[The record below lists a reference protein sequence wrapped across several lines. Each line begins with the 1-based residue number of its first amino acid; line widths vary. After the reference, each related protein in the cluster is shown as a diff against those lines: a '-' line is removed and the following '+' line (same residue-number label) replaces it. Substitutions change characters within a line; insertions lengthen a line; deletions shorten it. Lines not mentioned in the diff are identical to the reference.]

1 MIRRN
6 IESWGKQGYEI
17 VKEVGKKA
25 GSFISNWDE
34 SKQTLHTIFNALG
47 SSFSIIGSLFGTWD
61 TSGESKLM
69 LLWEVLQKDE
79 FPEFLT
85 NVSTLAS
92 KNPNLLSELQN
103 NDIPDILNAFK
114 QEPSFVVEKIK
125 ELSNQKAKVDRN
137 TLISSLKLQ
146 SLMGKAKAI
155 GARVQALLNKG
166 EKNAEE
172 IQKVRQELQ
181 QIISQLDSMIK
192 ANATEES

>member
-1 MIRRN
+1 
-6 IESWGKQGYEI
+6 
-17 VKEVGKKA
+17 
-25 GSFISNWDE
+25 
-34 SKQTLHTIFNALG
+34 
-47 SSFSIIGSLFGTWD
+47 
-61 TSGESKLM
+61 M

-125 ELSNQKAKVDRN
+125 ELSNQEAKVDRN

-155 GARVQALLNKG
+155 GDRVQALLNKR
-166 EKNAEE
+166 EKSTEE